1 MAAPKIQ
8 GTVIYRMKRIGVFG
22 GSFDPIHFGH
32 LYLALTLYEK
42 HELDEVLFVPATH
55 NPLKEPDLTSS
66 YHRLEMLKLAL
77 EPLPQF
83 KIDTI
88 ELDRSGPSF
97 TIDTLR
103 ALHVREKGK
112 SELFLLLGADAL
124 HYLHLWKD
132 YDELFS
138 LATPLVLCRNH
149 KAFPELPELSE
160 EVKKI
165 LHKGWTEA
173 PLLEISA
180 TNIRKR
186 LKDSHFCGHLMPAK
200 VLDYIQLHQLY

>member
-1 MAAPKIQ
+1 
-8 GTVIYRMKRIGVFG
+8 MKRLGVFG

-32 LYLALTLYEK
+32 LYLAITLSEK
-42 HELDEVLFVPATH
+42 HSLDEVLFIPAAH

-66 YHRLEMLKLAL
+66 FHRLEMLKLAL

-83 KIDTI
+83 KVDCI
-88 ELDRSGPSF
+88 ELERSGPSF

-103 ALHVREKGK
+103 ALSTREKGK

-132 YDELFS
+132 YERLFS
-138 LATPLVLCRNH
+138 FASPLVLCRDQ
-149 KAFPELPELSE
+149 KAFPELPELDE
-160 EVKKI
+160 ETKNF
-165 LHKGWTEA
+165 LQKGWTEA

-186 LKDSHFCGHLMPAK
+186 LKDKHFCGHLTSSK
-200 VLDYIQLHQLY
+200 VLDYIQLHRLYSK